1 MASEVPDRGGPGT
14 NPIIVD
20 LSLLRHTRDY
30 STLEGRAKAM
40 HMTPIDWII
49 LLAMLTLMV
58 GGVILS
64 KRRMRSV
71 ADFLAAG
78 RTAGRYLISIAGGI
92 AGLGAITIV
101 GLLEMNYVAGF
112 SMSWWGLTMGVVI
125 LVTTVSGWVIY
136 RFRQTRSL
144 TLAEFFERR
153 YSKKFRVFAGLIAF
167 LSGLINFGIFP
178 AVGARFFIHFCGL
191 PASFSLLGLSV
202 ATFPVVM
209 LVLLSIALY
218 FVFAGGQVA
227 VIITDFIQGV
237 FVNIVFVGVVLFLSL
252 KVDWGQMVEALNMA
266 PESASLI
273 NPFQTSNVEDFNLV
287 YFVIGIFG
295 ILYGTMS
302 WQGTQGYNA
311 SARNAHEAKM
321 GSVLGNWRNFPQNL
335 FLLIVPIMAYTV
347 MHHPDFAVMAG
358 YVKSV
363 LGGVGSEPLQN
374 QLRTPVILTQLLPV
388 GLMGAFAAVML
399 AAFVS
404 THDTYLHSWGSIF
417 IQDVIIP
424 FRKKSLSQKQHLGL
438 LRWSI
443 GGVAVFIFLF
453 SLLFQQSEYIFLFFA
468 ITGAI
473 FAGGSGA
480 VIIGGLYWKRGTTA
494 AAWTAL
500 ITGASISVG
509 GILIHLLPADLFAV
523 SRDHMPVL
531 GRGFWAA
538 LGWLYDING
547 QHYWAMGMFGSTLL
561 YIVVSLLGGHP
572 ACDLDRLLN
581 RGAHAIQSETSIVNK
596 ELSRGWRMMGMG
608 KEFTRGDRVIYIATY
623 CWTGFWTLVFIV
635 GTIWSVAHRQGPM
648 SIDDVPG
655 RAGAM
660 LAETEILVTTKGTGI
675 EDWNRG
681 AARLDSL
688 LTISPECDHA
698 KLRQRLGLF
707 LFRVGRSEEALP
719 HLQRA
724 VALDPELGRGW
735 TVLSQVAYACGQV
748 ELAQEAAEKGTR
760 FMDRISAAWSRYWKV
775 YIWIQIALSL
785 FVITWFTIGGVKDI
799 KLMFRR
805 LDSMGRD
812 ETDDG
817 VIH

>member
-1 MASEVPDRGGPGT
+1 MG
-14 NPIIVD
+14 
-20 LSLLRHTRDY
+20 
-30 STLEGRAKAM
+30 
-40 HMTPIDWII
+40 MTPYDWLI
-49 LLAMLTLMV
+49 LLAMLALMI
-58 GGVILS
+58 GGVTLS

-78 RTAGRYLISIAGGI
+78 RTAGRYLLSVAQGI
-92 AGLGAITIV
+92 AGLGAISIV

-112 SMSWWGLTMGVVI
+112 SLSWWGLTMGMVI
-125 LVTTVSGWVIY
+125 LIITVSGWVIY
-136 RFRQTRSL
+136 RFRQTRAL

-153 YSKKFRVFAGLIAF
+153 YSKRFRVFAGLIAF

-191 PASFSLLGLSV
+191 PATFSLLGWSI

-209 LVLLSIALY
+209 IILLAIALY
-218 FVFAGGQVA
+218 FVFSGGQVA

-237 FVNIVFVGVVLFLSL
+237 FVNVVFIGIVLFLFL

-266 PESASLI
+266 PENASLI
-273 NPFQTSNVEDFNLV
+273 NPFQTGNVEDFNLV

-295 ILYGTMS
+295 VLYGTMS

-321 GSVLGNWRNFPQNL
+321 GSVLSNWRNFPQNL
-335 FLLIVPIMAYTV
+335 FLLIIPIMAYTV
-347 MHHPDFAVMAG
+347 MHHPDFSMMAG
-358 YVKSV
+358 YVKGV
-363 LGGVGSEPLQN
+363 LTGVGTEPIQN

-417 IQDVIIP
+417 IQDVVMP
-424 FRKKSLSQKQHLGL
+424 FRKRPLTQRQHLNL

-500 ITGASISVG
+500 ITGATISVG
-509 GILIHLLPADLFAV
+509 GILIHQLPAELFEI
-523 SRDHMPVL
+523 SRDHLPAL
-531 GRGFWAA
+531 GRSFWAS

-547 QHYWAMGMFGSTLL
+547 QHYWAMGMFSSTIL
-561 YIVVSLLGGHP
+561 YIVVSLLGDGKSF
-572 ACDLDRLLN
+572 DLDRLLN
-581 RGAHAIQSETSIVNK
+581 RGKYAIKGETNVADVK
-596 ELSRGWRMMGMG
+596 ASRGWRLLGMG
-608 KEFTRGDRVIYIATY
+608 KEFSRADRVLYIATY
-623 CWTGFWTLVFIV
+623 CWTGAWTLIFIG
-635 GTIWSVAHRQGPM
+635 GTIWNVAHREGPLN
-648 SIDDVPG
+648 IDDVPG
-655 RAGAM
+655 RAGAL
-660 LAETEILVTTKGTGI
+660 LAQTEILVDGKNTGI
-675 EDWNRG
+675 DDWNRG

-688 LTISPECDHA
+688 LVAQPDCDHA

-707 LFRVGRSEEALP
+707 LFRAERNDEALV

-724 VALDPELGRGW
+724 VELDPELGRGW
-735 TVLSQVAYACGQV
+735 TVLSQAAYACGEM
-748 ELAQEAAEKGTR
+748 ELSQTAAEMGAR
-760 FMDRISAAWSRYWKV
+760 FMDGVSASWVKYWRVFIWLQVAIS
-775 YIWIQIALSL
+775 I
-785 FVITWFTIGGVKDI
+785 FVIIWFTLGGIKDI

-805 LDSMGRD
+805 LDTMGRD
-812 ETDDG
+812 EKDDG
-817 VIH
+817 LIHRD